1 MVSENKG
8 NLPTQRARGP
18 ERGMFGRRSS
28 RYTSLISDNISRV
41 SLEPDNSVFEGGS
54 SSNILMQGMEEIPLF
69 LLRKSTLVMIIEDL
83 ARSGKLI
90 NHMKIWKMG
99 IVLTNGD
106 IIEMGIVRIE
116 GDITGMGNW
125 MLMTIQC

>member
-1 MVSENKG
+1 
-8 NLPTQRARGP
+8 
-18 ERGMFGRRSS
+18 
-28 RYTSLISDNISRV
+28 
-41 SLEPDNSVFEGGS
+41 
-54 SSNILMQGMEEIPLF
+54 MQGMEEIPLF